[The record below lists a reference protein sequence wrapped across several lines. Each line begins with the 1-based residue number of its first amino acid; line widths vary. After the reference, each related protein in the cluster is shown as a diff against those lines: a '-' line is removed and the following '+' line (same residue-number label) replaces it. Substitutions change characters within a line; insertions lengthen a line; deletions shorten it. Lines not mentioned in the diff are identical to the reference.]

1 MRLADVIGRDIPSL
15 STPTVTVFPG
25 ADLNDANVFGSPAKL
40 VDLSTF
46 GDGIS
51 HSLSDLNLLRPLH
64 GDKQVG
70 TGGENPGPQS
80 PPGGRTTPRS
90 LTDGF
95 KFTAPKPSSAT
106 GDNPTGRTSAKV
118 GAKISDSLQRAA
130 ENIDKS
136 VPQATDSV
144 GKGGRAPGSGGTERL
159 RGRDRLGDGKPR
171 GSSGRQPS
179 DRVGRV
185 ELGQPEFHGRAPSER
200 AGLAARDRRG
210 VRAVRD

>member
-15 STPTVTVFPG
+15 STPTVTAFPG

-40 VDLSTF
+40 VDLNTF

-95 KFTAPKPSSAT
+95 KFTAPKVKF
-106 GDNPTGRTSAKV
+106 RH
-118 GAKISDSLQRAA
+118 
-130 ENIDKS
+130 
-136 VPQATDSV
+136 
-144 GKGGRAPGSGGTERL
+144 
-159 RGRDRLGDGKPR
+159 
-171 GSSGRQPS
+171 GRQS
-179 DRVGRV
+179 DRPDIGEGR
-185 ELGQPEFHGRAPSER
+185 GQDQPFAAAGR
-200 AGLAARDRRG
+200 
-210 VRAVRD
+210 